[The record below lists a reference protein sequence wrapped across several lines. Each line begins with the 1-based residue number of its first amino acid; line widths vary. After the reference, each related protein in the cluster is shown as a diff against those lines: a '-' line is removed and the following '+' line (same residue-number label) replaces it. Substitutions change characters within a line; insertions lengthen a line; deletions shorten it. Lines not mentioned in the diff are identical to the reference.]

1 MNLQHLLLLT
11 ILSLTIEI
19 PKGENWTKSKI
30 VIAVEGTLEKFLIN
44 DNEYVI
50 PEIEETSESWKT
62 PLNLHFALFP
72 GDEIKLVMKSDNSIK
87 HSISDTPNFAVRID
101 YNDQRGNTAVF
112 YSNIV
117 TWDCNGDDPV
127 SSGRVGEN
135 LAYAHWRIAELGNQ
149 AELLWSRN
157 GNEATCYFRVPAN
170 LLTTPLQFKP
180 VQESQ
185 ESEESEEN
193 LENEEST

>member
-1 MNLQHLLLLT
+1 MNLHHILT
-11 ILSLTIEI
+11 LTLIALTIEI

-30 VIAVEGTLEKFLIN
+30 VVAVDGSLQKFLIN

-62 PLNLHFALFP
+62 PITLEFALFP
-72 GDEIKLVMKSDNSIK
+72 GDEIKFVMKSEKTIK
-87 HSISDTPNFAVRID
+87 HSISETPNFAARID
-101 YNDQRGNTAVF
+101 YDDQRGNTAVF
-112 YSNIV
+112 YSNIR
-117 TWDCNGDDPV
+117 TWDCNGDDPK

-157 GNEATCYFRVPAN
+157 SQEATCYFRIPPN
-170 LLTTPLQFKP
+170 LLTTSLQFKP
-180 VQESQ
+180 VEKT
-185 ESEESEEN
+185 EE
-193 LENEEST
+193 ENEEESTTT